1 MSQTAVDGRW
11 RPAVW
16 LVIAAVA
23 IVPAVLAA
31 ASPLQRGR
39 EALYVVGGM
48 AGVVAFCLVFVQP
61 LVMARSPRL
70 VGPAAALRWHRR
82 IGLAI
87 MGLVLLHVGALYVYS
102 PEDVTDALLLVSP
115 TPFSVYGVTGLVA
128 VAATAVLAATR
139 RRWPPGAVR
148 VWRALHSLLAVVI
161 VGAGAIHAMMIEGAM
176 EERSKLALCIVAV
189 VAVAVAAW
197 QVNVAPALRR
207 GAEGRS

>member
-1 MSQTAVDGRW
+1 MSQTAVEGRW
-11 RPAVW
+11 RPVVW

-23 IVPAVLAA
+23 VMPAVLAA

-48 AGVVAFCLVFVQP
+48 AGVIGFCLVFVQP

-82 IGLAI
+82 IGVAI
-87 MGLVLLHVGALYVYS
+87 LGLVLLHVGALYAYS

-128 VAATAVLAATR
+128 VIATALLAATR

-176 EERSKLALCIVAV
+176 EERSKLALCIVAFAAVV
-189 VAVAVAAW
+189 VAVW
-197 QVNVAPALRR
+197 QVNVAPGLRR
-207 GAEGRS
+207 GAAGRS